1 MFNLR
6 QEINIIETVNELF
19 YRAKP
24 TKAISPASALVLQ
37 LMLFAQT
44 NLFSATSNI
53 FRCRI
58 EESFSCTRIAI
69 EAALHAYRIVQLG
82 ASPEEYVRN
91 ERHGEGN
98 VRHLRDLHKKDP
110 AAHAPIEHLLLSWSF
125 CSGFGSHAD
134 YRVVKDRSVVIDK
147 PEGVGVLMKFNNTQP
162 IPVQQFLVL
171 TTALTF
177 IDILGVFS
185 PYLRDT
191 VKCVDDDWER
201 WRIGLFSDVHTAREQ
216 VREGALKE
224 GKPSDDR
231 IDDLLAGKP
240 PS

>member
-1 MFNLR
+1 M
-6 QEINIIETVNELF
+6 
-19 YRAKP
+19 
-24 TKAISPASALVLQ
+24 
-37 LMLFAQT
+37 
-44 NLFSATSNI
+44 
-53 FRCRI
+53 
-58 EESFSCTRIAI
+58 
-69 EAALHAYRIVQLG
+69 
-82 ASPEEYVRN
+82 
-91 ERHGEGN
+91 
-98 VRHLRDLHKKDP
+98 
-110 AAHAPIEHLLLSWSF
+110 
-125 CSGFGSHAD
+125 
-134 YRVVKDRSVVIDK
+134 
-147 PEGVGVLMKFNNTQP
+147 
-162 IPVQQFLVL
+162 L